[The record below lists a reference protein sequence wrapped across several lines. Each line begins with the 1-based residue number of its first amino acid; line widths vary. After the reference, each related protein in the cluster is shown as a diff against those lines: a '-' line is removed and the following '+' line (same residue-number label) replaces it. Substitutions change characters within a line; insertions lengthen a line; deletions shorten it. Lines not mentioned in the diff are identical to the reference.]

1 MNNSVVFAGF
11 VPTSLT
17 TASVG
22 GLRGQSAGSTAIC
35 TVGKEGIGLTCRG
48 YHLDDLAEN
57 ATFEKV
63 AYLLLKGTLPNRQE
77 LDDFKKRLKRL
88 RSLSPA
94 LKEVLERI
102 PKDTQP
108 MESSVRAHQCLARW
122 SRSSISRSRMR
133 LRSGYWQVSPRCF
146 VTGIALLSKCR
157 RCGGLGQVKQVS
169 PGG

>member
-57 ATFEKV
+57 ATFEEV

-108 MESSVRAHQCLARW
+108 MESSVRGTSMLGALEPELDFTQQDAIAERLLA
-122 SRSSISRSRMR
+122 SLPSM
-133 LRSGYWQVSPRCF
+133 LCYWYR
-146 VTGIALLSKCR
+146 LLSKCR